1 MIDWLIK
8 DAQIIDGTG
17 GPSFRGDIA
26 VSGEKILEIGR
37 LGDPE
42 AKRLV
47 NADGKVVSPGFI
59 DMHSH
64 SDLLFLNGSSVAHK
78 IYQGVT
84 ADLVGQDGMSAAP
97 ITGASKEPLAEM
109 LEPLAGP
116 L

>member
-59 DMHSH
+59 DMHSL
-64 SDLLFLNGSSVAHK
+64 SERFISCPQDLPGSHRRSGGSGRHVCRSHNRGL
-78 IYQGVT
+78 QGT
-84 ADLVGQDGMSAAP
+84 SGRNA
-97 ITGASKEPLAEM
+97 
-109 LEPLAGP
+109 
-116 L
+116 